1 MDYLC
6 PLVVNNAVLIDGHHR
21 YEAIK
26 DFCTET
32 LVYVVKDN
40 DMEKLLSKLNSYI
53 WFDHQGKL
61 MANISKWF
69 GYPIYITKLENF
81 EDINKK
87 IVPIILRDIT
97 PTNSQYSQ
105 PRM

>member
-1 MDYLC
+1 
-6 PLVVNNAVLIDGHHR
+6 
-21 YEAIK
+21 
-26 DFCTET
+26 
-32 LVYVVKDN
+32 
-40 DMEKLLSKLNSYI
+40 
-53 WFDHQGKL
+53 

-97 PTNSQYSQ
+97 PTNYQY
-105 PRM
+105 

>member
-1 MDYLC
+1 
-6 PLVVNNAVLIDGHHR
+6 
-21 YEAIK
+21 
-26 DFCTET
+26 
-32 LVYVVKDN
+32 
-40 DMEKLLSKLNSYI
+40 
-53 WFDHQGKL
+53 

-97 PTNSQYSQ
+97 HDNG
-105 PRM
+105 